1 MTSHITSATAMPAPV
16 LARVL
21 GPVDRAFEEVSA
33 SFDRFCLAA
42 GIEALGELME
52 KDAAKACGPRHSRAD
67 GRRGYRWGRTRGKVA
82 FHAGKIEIERP
93 RVRDFAGRELVL
105 PSWGQAVAQD
115 WLGKWAMNLMLLNVS
130 TRKFRRAV
138 RLPEGDVPAPA
149 GSGVSKSAASRH
161 FVALSTARLREWLA
175 ADLSGLDLLVV
186 QIDGLHI
193 SEHLVLVAA
202 IGIDGQGIK
211 HPLAV
216 IEGATENAAVAQALI
231 DSLIERGLDPA
242 VPRLFIIDGAKALA
256 RALRRSFG
264 RETAIQ
270 RCQIHKA
277 RNIMERLPKAL
288 HASVRR
294 ALRQAW
300 ELDDAARAER
310 LIRNLAQRLEREA
323 PGVSGSLLEGLDE
336 ILTVTRLA
344 LPAALRR
351 SLACTNIIENMM
363 GTVRGISRNVK
374 HWRSASMA
382 LRWAAAAMLE
392 AKRGFR
398 RLKAYKQLPA
408 LRAALMAR
416 CKQISRPNERNV
428 DEQLKVA

>member
-1 MTSHITSATAMPAPV
+1 V
-16 LARVL
+16 
-21 GPVDRAFEEVSA
+21 GKAFEEVSA

-42 GIEALGELME
+42 GIAALGEMME
-52 KDAAKACGPRHSRAD
+52 KDAAEACGTRHSRAKE
-67 GRRGYRWGRTRGKVA
+67 RRGYRWGRTQGKIA

-93 RVRDFAGRELVL
+93 RVRDFAGRELAL
-105 PSWGQAVAQD
+105 PSWQHAMGED

-149 GSGVSKSAASRH
+149 GSGVSKSSASRH
-161 FVALSTARLREWLA
+161 FVALSSARLREWLA
-175 ADLSGLDLLVV
+175 AELSGLDLLVV
-186 QIDGLHI
+186 QIDGIHI
-193 SEHLVLVAA
+193 SENLVLVAA
-202 IGIDGQGIK
+202 IGIDGEGIK
-211 HPLAV
+211 HPLAL

-231 DSLIERGLDPA
+231 DNLIERGLDPA
-242 VPRLFIIDGAKALA
+242 VPRLFIIDGSKALS
-256 RALRRSFG
+256 RAIRRSFG

-277 RNIMERLPKAL
+277 RNIMERLPKGL

-310 LIRNLAQRLEREA
+310 LIRNLAQRLEHEA

-336 ILTVTRLA
+336 ILTVTRLG
-344 LPAALRR
+344 LPAELRR

-363 GTVRGISRNVK
+363 GTIRRVTRNVK

-382 LRWAAAAMLE
+382 LRWTAAAMLE
-392 AKRGFR
+392 AKKGFR

-408 LRAALMAR
+408 LRAALIAR
-416 CKQISRPNERNV
+416 SKQTNTRNL
-428 DEQLKVA
+428 DKKLNVA